1 MTEIAPSPTH
11 DERFGSPIL
20 PRYRAAVLPQWA
32 DRNEHLNNSYYLV
45 AVQGAYIA
53 ALQHWRGEGHKERS
67 STGNFTM
74 QSLVTH
80 VRELKLGANLLI
92 VPRLLAVDE
101 KRTHVLIALYN
112 EDKGFLGAVI
122 EKTSINV
129 IRGRPP
135 KVANF
140 SDEMRERL
148 QVVAATHAEAPM
160 PSGVRPV
167 LALNPRS
174 QG

>member
-1 MTEIAPSPTH
+1 MTEIAPSPA
-11 DERFGSPIL
+11 DDDRFGSPLL
-20 PRYRAAVLPQWA
+20 PRYRAAVLPEWA

-45 AVQGAYIA
+45 AVQSAYVS
-53 ALQHWRGEGHKERS
+53 ALRLWRGEADRERS

-101 KRTHVLIALYN
+101 KRTHVLIELYN
-112 EDKGFLGAVI
+112 ADKGFLGAVI

-140 SDEMRERL
+140 SDEMRDRL
-148 QVVAATHAEAPM
+148 QAVARSHAEAPM
-160 PSGVRPV
+160 PSGIRPV
-167 LALNPRS
+167 LALNPRA

>member
-1 MTEIAPSPTH
+1 MTKTVPSPAH
-11 DERFGSPIL
+11 DDRFGSSLL

-53 ALQHWRGEGHKERS
+53 ALQQWRGEADKERS

-80 VRELKLGANLLI
+80 LRELRLGAGLLI

-101 KRTHVLIALYN
+101 KRTHVLIELYN

-148 QVVAATHAEAPM
+148 QAVAAAHADAAM
-160 PSGVRPV
+160 PAGVRPI

>member
-1 MTEIAPSPTH
+1 MTEIVPSPAH
-11 DERFGSPIL
+11 DDGFGSRIV
-20 PRYRAAVLPQWA
+20 PRYRVAVIPEWA
-32 DRNEHLNNSYYLV
+32 DRNDHLNNSYYLV
-45 AVQGAYIA
+45 AVQSAYTA
-53 ALQHWRGEGHKERS
+53 ALRLWRGEPDRERS

-80 VRELKLGANLLI
+80 LRELRLGANLLV
-92 VPRLLAVDE
+92 VPRLVAVDE
-101 KRTHVLIALYN
+101 KRAHVFIELYN

-129 IRGRPP
+129 VRGRPP
-135 KVANF
+135 KAANF
-140 SDEMRERL
+140 SDEMRDQL
-148 QVVAATHAEAPM
+148 QAVVATHADAPM

-174 QG
+174 